1 MLGRDPVADPPQ
13 LGNVVVDAGGSVV
26 VAADST
32 TLIESYAGT
41 LGLSLSGTAVGVSVG
56 VVVDIDKTHAIVG
69 DGAQITALGNGDA
82 ASVRDGVF
90 TDDEGNQGSESVRG
104 LAVTSTSF
112 DDVFLLA
119 IAASGSLGQDNSGDS
134 EGEGGSSESGGGTTV
149 GIAGSVGVAILK
161 GETRATLGAGAD
173 VNADNTGANAGQGI
187 LLRGSDETNVT
198 NVTGGLAITIDGDAG
213 ITGSVTVNDV
223 DNFVS
228 ARAMGD
234 NTLTSS
240 GGGVTVDADA
250 KVDIDAVTIAV
261 AGTVSTDSSSGDSGN
276 SSSSDFVFTGAGAVT
291 VNFVE
296 TEAIADIGAGSMV
309 TTDGDLALSADDNSD
324 ITADSGGVAITV
336 ATNDGQT
343 AGSVGA
349 SVAVNDIKQT
359 ISATATDTEVS
370 AANFNADA
378 NNNASIDT
386 LTIAGSAAVSS
397 GGDAFGGAG
406 SGSGNYILSTTRA
419 GLVNESGTLP
429 LTLTGDIDITATD
442 ASDINADA
450 GSGALAISSGSGGDV
465 GAVAAGAAAAVN
477 RITKTTEAKLVGAD
491 TSLGSVGNVA
501 VEANSTGTISAFT
514 LGISGSL
521 NAGQGSL
528 ALAGAGS
535 GSGNEISSDV
545 LALVE
550 SSDVDATGTVTVSA
564 TDSSSIEAIAGSV
577 AISLGVGSGGT
588 NVGVA
593 LGLSITINNIG
604 NSALAIVDDSSISAG
619 GAVEVSA
626 ESTSSIDSTAFGVS
640 LSITASSGTNVSINA
655 LGAAASNSVNN
666 TVEAAIVDSDTNDS
680 ESVVGGTVTVEA
692 SDETSLK
699 AVGVAASAN
708 VSAGGSTNA
717 GGSLV
722 AAVVLNDIGNV
733 TTAHIDGVDVT
744 ANVGDVQ
751 VMADSSA
758 DIEAI
763 GVSASVG
770 VGAGSGPALN
780 ISIGVS
786 YAKNIIGN
794 EIEAVIAG
802 GADVSAAGNVTVSA
816 TDESSI
822 SADIAAASVSIA
834 ASSSYSITLTVSAVD
849 ALNEI
854 GNTTRAAIEGTGTDV
869 HADDSLSVLAVSSPN
884 IDAIGIAAAVSV
896 SAGSGLAL
904 SGAGTGAHVTN
915 TVDNVTQAGVF
926 SGAHADTT
934 SGSVMINAS
943 EIAPGSGSRVNLDA
957 VPVAFN
963 GSDTDVVDVEGD
975 RILVEGDWRT
985 GDAVTYSDGGD
996 TAIGG
1001 LSDGVVYYVID
1012 NQDGS
1017 IRLAETREDA
1027 LTRNA
1032 IDLLGEGTGLNHSLT
1047 GEADTIDLGDFEGA
1061 SGWRTGNELLYSTGG
1076 GTAIGGL
1083 TDGGRYFVI
1092 QEGNGVIRL
1101 ATTEE
1106 NAEDGIYIDLTSLGT
1121 GGNHSFARIT
1131 GDEVILD
1138 PDAKAVE
1145 NDEQVVTFDG
1155 ATALDTLE
1163 GNEIAFLGGSTV
1175 DTFNNTIE
1183 IGTNYWQTGDKVVYS
1198 NNYDG
1203 DDYLIDNDNDG
1214 EKDDVVPVS
1223 SIGGLSD
1230 GGTYY
1235 VIKQSDG
1242 KIKLA
1247 TSYQNALDGTAKSLT
1262 SQGSVTDHSFTQQI
1276 DALEIGGHSFGTGDK
1291 LVYDSD
1297 GGTPI
1302 GGLPD
1307 GTYYAIVLDDNRIQL
1322 ASTRADA
1329 EAGKEIELTGAGV
1342 GANHTFTRPNL
1353 DPVDI
1358 AADSIDFD
1366 SVGWTTGDSVL
1377 YASHGA
1383 GTDIGGLTEG
1393 ESYFVIRLEDGRVQF
1408 ATSKTNAENGV
1419 AKDLTSQGTGD
1430 EHSFVK
1436 LSEAPI
1442 VFNPDSSKDE
1452 ATIQSTVVAASVGVG
1467 ASSSAAV
1474 TLTIAVAL
1482 ADNAVNNQ
1490 TSALIDGGDVDAGS
1504 TLTLDA
1510 SASGL
1515 IDVVSVGVSASI
1527 AASSG
1532 PAIGLSGAGAEAS
1545 NVVGGFVEAGIH
1557 NVDQG
1562 SGQNVTADGAVLL
1575 QSSNTSRIQSD
1586 AAAAAISVSA
1596 SSGLSVGAAA
1606 AGAVADNEVTT
1617 ETRSRILNS
1626 DISTTDTL
1634 TLDADSASSVRT
1646 SATAVAIS
1654 VSGSG
1659 GVAAGGAGA
1668 GAESTNTVNA
1678 VTEAIIADSQ
1688 VGMSG
1693 NLLVDALDNSSIL
1706 AVVTAAAVSV
1716 SAGSGAGASMGI
1728 SVALADNVIGGGTKS
1743 LIDNSTV
1750 TGATALDLSSDFSA
1764 DILVVGTAAA
1774 LSVGVGAGAGIS
1786 VSGAGA
1792 EISNT
1797 ISGETLALISNGS
1810 SLVVDG
1816 YADISAT
1823 DSSSI
1828 TSVVIAAALSVG
1840 ASSGIGISGSV
1851 AVALGDNIQEGTTRA
1866 GVENSSLTTTN
1877 SGNVTILAENDS
1889 SLLSVGVAAAL
1900 SVAVG
1905 AGAGISVSVAAAEVD
1920 NTITSTTEAVIG
1932 DGSSVISAG
1941 WVDMDAINGAEID
1954 SIVVAAALSV
1964 GAGAGAGISGSVA
1977 VSLATNNVGGDTTA
1991 IIDDSYVDA
2000 ATTVNVNAESSAE
2013 VEAWGVAAAISVG
2026 VGGGLGVSG
2035 AAGASEVNNTMTNT
2049 VQAVIQDT
2057 RALDSQGVFATDDV
2071 SVTASDLSLIESRSI
2086 AVSFSVGAG
2095 AGAGLSLSIAIALA
2109 QADVSTD
2116 VLALVSASDVD
2127 TTGGD
2132 VYITA
2137 LNDSTIDT
2145 VATSFAGS
2153 VAGAGG
2159 FALSGAGAG
2168 ANADNTTGGSTQA
2181 LVQSGSNIDIGGMV
2195 DIDATNS
2202 ADIDATVV
2210 TVSVS
2215 VGAAAGASMSLSVAA
2230 LTASN
2235 TIGSINRAGIVGS
2248 TVDADAGVFIDALN
2262 DASIDATG
2270 ASVSFSAA
2278 VAAGASVGVTVS
2290 VADVTNTSLPGSL
2303 TEAVIS
2309 GGSMVTGPGVVELTA
2324 TDSTSIDADVISVA
2338 AGVSGAIGGTL
2349 NLNIAAALVSND
2361 LDAST
2366 AAKIEDSTV
2375 NVGGAVSLFADS
2387 DAVID
2392 SFALGLAMSFT
2403 GAGGVALGGAVAA
2416 TVAENAVGG
2425 ATLATVDNSSVTTG
2439 DLDIEA
2445 LSQSEIDSSA
2455 ASVAIAVS
2463 GAVGASGALTGAG
2476 VKAINDMTHTTEASI
2491 VDGSMVT
2498 ATAGAGTVTIDAE
2511 DRSQIVADI
2520 TSVAAS
2526 IGVAGGA
2533 SLNISIGV
2541 VLAENMMGGFTSA
2554 LIDDSTVHVKSLDMD
2569 ALNDTTLDAFGAA
2582 ISMSIGGSVGATIN
2596 GAGAAVKA
2604 SNITYNTTEALIR
2617 NGSLVTAT
2625 TGSGDV
2631 DIKAEDS
2638 SEITADLTSVA
2649 VSIGFAGGGA
2659 VNIGVSATL
2668 AENQIGSNTYAGIGN
2683 DALSTTDGTQV
2694 FADSLVILAKGDATI
2709 DAFGLALSI
2718 SAGGSVGLT
2727 IGASVSA
2734 VEARNTITGET
2745 EARIRNSQADIGGA
2759 ITVDAQDT
2767 SDIRAE
2773 LLSASVAFSMAGGA
2787 GVSLTVSATLAQNS
2801 AQGDTRAVIDNA
2813 DVDAGEVLDGGAGTL
2828 RVKALGDSTI
2838 DSSAVAASI
2847 SASGAIGF
2855 TLNGAGAG
2863 ADSKNLMS
2871 NTVEA
2876 SIEDGSD
2883 VDTTGMVT
2891 VHAQDQADIDVE
2903 VLSLAISAGISVGGT
2918 ANVAVSVSLSQ
2929 VDYSTQTLALID
2941 DSDVTAKSGD
2951 IKLRALSTGTIDISA
2966 DALAIAVGASLGA
2979 SLTGS
2984 GAGSVARVTSSSLI
2998 EAGITGG
3005 SVVIAED
3012 GSIIID
3018 ADDET
3023 IIHADALGVSVSFSV
3038 SGGLAVSDAVVA
3050 TIVDVDFDGT
3060 VLATIDDSI
3069 ATASGDI
3076 TVNADSIAKSYANA
3090 GAVAISVSISAGISG
3105 AFGVAAGEVYNYLGQ
3120 TVEASIIDAM
3130 PAEPTDP
3137 GVEAG
3142 GKVDVKAKDNGLAE
3156 SETNAIAVAAGF
3168 SLAGGGSIAVSAAVT
3183 KSELRGSTRA
3193 RIGGSKVEA
3202 LDGDVTVDARSLSN
3216 LETRSLAFSLSA
3228 SFTGLSAAGAGVDAV
3243 NTINREVRAQIFD
3256 GSEVTASDAVF
3267 VTASDDGM
3275 SSSVDVDSAAVSLSF
3290 FSAGASVGVGLGKN
3304 LITSAVFASIEDST
3318 VNSNGTYDDGT
3329 MTGGEITVDAQSMH
3343 AANDFDTHVNVESVS
3358 ASLGGPTTSIAGA
3371 SAVLD
3376 IENTVEAFV
3385 SGSALSA
3392 TGIAKIDAQSQHTAK
3407 PEVVGF
3413 SGSFSL
3419 GGLAA
3424 TVVKAETEI
3433 SGATRAYIDG
3443 VSSVSSTGDLNVT
3456 ADSYAKADPQGGS
3469 LTASLG
3475 VGLGV
3480 SDFDSR
3486 VTRETAA
3493 YVGTRANP
3501 PKVFDPAEAVNT
3513 GNNIISLGYHGWQTG
3528 DQVRYDYDADN
3539 DGSGANIG
3547 NLSNGSTYY
3556 VIDLGDGNLQLASS
3570 YANAL
3575 AGSEINLSGAG
3586 TGDDHSLQLVTQPT
3600 ATELNLGSKNLHVL
3614 SNAEL
3619 ISHADASSF
3628 GFALAA
3634 SANSALSD
3642 SRVEGA
3648 TLAYIGQGAVVNA
3661 GDVEIKATST
3671 DTAKSINKVA
3681 SVAGGVAI
3689 QIGRALADVNS
3700 RTEAF
3705 VGALSGDVAANITTG
3720 VNVGSHDID
3729 VIANTSME
3737 ADASMLGGGFAL
3749 GANVTSFQPEAQVDG
3764 ATRAYVRDGV
3774 GINASTLDIKAG
3786 EADDNRATYLA
3797 TADVDSIGFAF
3808 LLAASD
3814 LTADARVTGVV
3825 EAFAGASKDT
3835 VGGGDPSAQISLS
3848 NPSALQILAY
3858 ADINAIADTDGG
3870 GGSLLA
3876 SVQSLAPTATAGGFT
3891 RAFVNDGADLAGH
3904 DVRLLADG
3912 DARSDASLF
3921 NVSLSGLIS
3930 VTNLKPVA
3938 QTTNISETFLGRSL
3952 ETATGD
3958 AAEIHVGDVD
3968 ADAKSKSIAFASSFG
3983 LSATAGVGINS
3994 VRAESL
4000 LLGGTR
4006 SYVGQNTTLYADNVD
4021 LRAEDLE
4028 LDPLTDVITD
4038 NTHPAFGS
4046 ALTGLASSY
4055 VANLSFAGIAS
4066 ISELES
4072 RALASRET
4080 MAFVGNDSALHLG
4093 THSLT
4098 AVADTVLNT
4107 PMANAS
4113 IDSANGAGLVAV
4125 TDLNATATIGAGTG
4139 QVSATRSYIGDN
4151 TNVTAGTVSLN
4162 AVSDTEAE
4170 ATVDAI
4176 GAAGL
4181 VNVSATNIVATAAH
4195 DTQAYV
4201 GDGAMLTLSGGL
4213 NIFAG
4218 SHVTASP
4225 SSGGFSFGGA
4235 LTYGSTDIKTV
4246 LDSDTDA
4253 YIGDEVMITAP
4264 TVTMRAAAE
4273 HVGAATSSKGS
4284 ASLGIAIEDIETI
4297 VEDRGSVNV
4306 RIGAESGGVGTSI
4319 TTDAG
4324 GVDVDAYLESQ
4335 VKSESKAVSFALFG
4349 AVPLVTSVALNEAEA
4364 TGHIGDNVS
4373 IDAQQGD
4380 FDMLVDLIGV
4390 ARGASAATGA
4400 GGVAVTKTTLDVDF
4414 NAGVSLTVGEDA
4426 DIAAS
4431 SDTGNVNLKALL
4443 NHTGDKFLTQEDDI
4457 DNYDQDLDLNLD
4469 MVADNTDDWSNAEG
4483 ELGAG
4488 AIGSANAVAG
4498 AIAAVN
4504 AADILVGADSTMVV
4518 EVGNNSSLHTG
4529 GTGGVNVSGLH
4540 SNTALGTMSS
4550 TAVGIAAINGDVNV
4564 TPSAFGSNTV
4574 TFNGDVIDDEGS
4586 AAQSLSVRGELS
4598 SIAEGTLS
4606 STTGGVVTVDGGD
4619 VIARTFN
4626 NFDPD
4631 LTDSYDPDPKDDK
4644 YADLKVNFGNGNTDI
4659 NVAENVNVTASLYTD
4674 ADART
4679 TSQSIGL
4686 VAVGDLDTKSI
4697 SKGVVDLELGADQ
4710 NVVAGGDINIKAGHA
4725 IGAERA
4731 SDGTV
4736 VSSDDTSNLIDFGAP
4751 HNLSDG
4757 ASIVFTGQD
4766 AVLENGRAYT
4776 IVKDGANTLHLGA
4789 SFNGASVL
4797 TAYDTINFG
4806 FDHNLQNGDVVYYH
4820 DNGGTPIGTRID
4832 GVAGSLV
4839 DGQAY
4844 EVFVV
4849 DSDSIKLQEIGQATP
4864 SVTVT
4869 RSAVG
4874 ADGDSDDDTINVAN
4888 SFVDGQVVTYHVPE
4902 PIPFS
4907 SQTVDANVVVN
4918 DGGTPDFPDD
4928 DTGSITNDGS
4938 NRIFLPNHGLY
4949 IGQAVR
4955 YTATGTPTIVV
4966 AGG

>member
-1 MLGRDPVADPPQ
+1 
-13 LGNVVVDAGGSVV
+13 
-26 VAADST
+26 
-32 TLIESYAGT
+32 
-41 LGLSLSGTAVGVSVG
+41 
-56 VVVDIDKTHAIVG
+56 
-69 DGAQITALGNGDA
+69 
-82 ASVRDGVF
+82 
-90 TDDEGNQGSESVRG
+90 
-104 LAVTSTSF
+104 
-112 DDVFLLA
+112 
-119 IAASGSLGQDNSGDS
+119 
-134 EGEGGSSESGGGTTV
+134 
-149 GIAGSVGVAILK
+149 
-161 GETRATLGAGAD
+161 
-173 VNADNTGANAGQGI
+173 
-187 LLRGSDETNVT
+187 
-198 NVTGGLAITIDGDAG
+198 
-213 ITGSVTVNDV
+213 
-223 DNFVS
+223 
-228 ARAMGD
+228 
-234 NTLTSS
+234 
-240 GGGVTVDADA
+240 
-250 KVDIDAVTIAV
+250 
-261 AGTVSTDSSSGDSGN
+261 
-276 SSSSDFVFTGAGAVT
+276 
-291 VNFVE
+291 
-296 TEAIADIGAGSMV
+296 
-309 TTDGDLALSADDNSD
+309 
-324 ITADSGGVAITV
+324 
-336 ATNDGQT
+336 
-343 AGSVGA
+343 
-349 SVAVNDIKQT
+349 
-359 ISATATDTEVS
+359 
-370 AANFNADA
+370 
-378 NNNASIDT
+378 
-386 LTIAGSAAVSS
+386 
-397 GGDAFGGAG
+397 
-406 SGSGNYILSTTRA
+406 
-419 GLVNESGTLP
+419 
-429 LTLTGDIDITATD
+429 
-442 ASDINADA
+442 
-450 GSGALAISSGSGGDV
+450 
-465 GAVAAGAAAAVN
+465 
-477 RITKTTEAKLVGAD
+477 
-491 TSLGSVGNVA
+491 
-501 VEANSTGTISAFT
+501 
-514 LGISGSL
+514 
-521 NAGQGSL
+521 
-528 ALAGAGS
+528 
-535 GSGNEISSDV
+535 
-545 LALVE
+545 
-550 SSDVDATGTVTVSA
+550 
-564 TDSSSIEAIAGSV
+564 
-577 AISLGVGSGGT
+577 
-588 NVGVA
+588 
-593 LGLSITINNIG
+593 
-604 NSALAIVDDSSISAG
+604 
-619 GAVEVSA
+619 
-626 ESTSSIDSTAFGVS
+626 
-640 LSITASSGTNVSINA
+640 
-655 LGAAASNSVNN
+655 
-666 TVEAAIVDSDTNDS
+666 
-680 ESVVGGTVTVEA
+680 
-692 SDETSLK
+692 
-699 AVGVAASAN
+699 
-708 VSAGGSTNA
+708 
-717 GGSLV
+717 
-722 AAVVLNDIGNV
+722 
-733 TTAHIDGVDVT
+733 
-744 ANVGDVQ
+744 
-751 VMADSSA
+751 
-758 DIEAI
+758 
-763 GVSASVG
+763 
-770 VGAGSGPALN
+770 
-780 ISIGVS
+780 
-786 YAKNIIGN
+786 
-794 EIEAVIAG
+794 
-802 GADVSAAGNVTVSA
+802 
-816 TDESSI
+816 
-822 SADIAAASVSIA
+822 
-834 ASSSYSITLTVSAVD
+834 
-849 ALNEI
+849 
-854 GNTTRAAIEGTGTDV
+854 
-869 HADDSLSVLAVSSPN
+869 
-884 IDAIGIAAAVSV
+884 
-896 SAGSGLAL
+896 
-904 SGAGTGAHVTN
+904 
-915 TVDNVTQAGVF
+915 
-926 SGAHADTT
+926 
-934 SGSVMINAS
+934 
-943 EIAPGSGSRVNLDA
+943 
-957 VPVAFN
+957 
-963 GSDTDVVDVEGD
+963 
-975 RILVEGDWRT
+975 
-985 GDAVTYSDGGD
+985 
-996 TAIGG
+996 
-1001 LSDGVVYYVID
+1001 
-1012 NQDGS
+1012 
-1017 IRLAETREDA
+1017 
-1027 LTRNA
+1027 
-1032 IDLLGEGTGLNHSLT
+1032 
-1047 GEADTIDLGDFEGA
+1047 
-1061 SGWRTGNELLYSTGG
+1061 
-1076 GTAIGGL
+1076 
-1083 TDGGRYFVI
+1083 
-1092 QEGNGVIRL
+1092 
-1101 ATTEE
+1101 
-1106 NAEDGIYIDLTSLGT
+1106 
-1121 GGNHSFARIT
+1121 
-1131 GDEVILD
+1131 
-1138 PDAKAVE
+1138 
-1145 NDEQVVTFDG
+1145 
-1155 ATALDTLE
+1155 
-1163 GNEIAFLGGSTV
+1163 
-1175 DTFNNTIE
+1175 
-1183 IGTNYWQTGDKVVYS
+1183 
-1198 NNYDG
+1198 
-1203 DDYLIDNDNDG
+1203 
-1214 EKDDVVPVS
+1214 
-1223 SIGGLSD
+1223 
-1230 GGTYY
+1230 
-1235 VIKQSDG
+1235 
-1242 KIKLA
+1242 
-1247 TSYQNALDGTAKSLT
+1247 
-1262 SQGSVTDHSFTQQI
+1262 
-1276 DALEIGGHSFGTGDK
+1276 
-1291 LVYDSD
+1291 
-1297 GGTPI
+1297 
-1302 GGLPD
+1302 
-1307 GTYYAIVLDDNRIQL
+1307 
-1322 ASTRADA
+1322 
-1329 EAGKEIELTGAGV
+1329 
-1342 GANHTFTRPNL
+1342 
-1353 DPVDI
+1353 
-1358 AADSIDFD
+1358 
-1366 SVGWTTGDSVL
+1366 
-1377 YASHGA
+1377 
-1383 GTDIGGLTEG
+1383 
-1393 ESYFVIRLEDGRVQF
+1393 
-1408 ATSKTNAENGV
+1408 
-1419 AKDLTSQGTGD
+1419 
-1430 EHSFVK
+1430 
-1436 LSEAPI
+1436 
-1442 VFNPDSSKDE
+1442 
-1452 ATIQSTVVAASVGVG
+1452 
-1467 ASSSAAV
+1467 
-1474 TLTIAVAL
+1474 
-1482 ADNAVNNQ
+1482 
-1490 TSALIDGGDVDAGS
+1490 
-1504 TLTLDA
+1504 
-1510 SASGL
+1510 
-1515 IDVVSVGVSASI
+1515 
-1527 AASSG
+1527 
-1532 PAIGLSGAGAEAS
+1532 
-1545 NVVGGFVEAGIH
+1545 
-1557 NVDQG
+1557 
-1562 SGQNVTADGAVLL
+1562 
-1575 QSSNTSRIQSD
+1575 
-1586 AAAAAISVSA
+1586 
-1596 SSGLSVGAAA
+1596 
-1606 AGAVADNEVTT
+1606 
-1617 ETRSRILNS
+1617 
-1626 DISTTDTL
+1626 
-1634 TLDADSASSVRT
+1634 
-1646 SATAVAIS
+1646 
-1654 VSGSG
+1654 
-1659 GVAAGGAGA
+1659 
-1668 GAESTNTVNA
+1668 
-1678 VTEAIIADSQ
+1678 
-1688 VGMSG
+1688 
-1693 NLLVDALDNSSIL
+1693 
-1706 AVVTAAAVSV
+1706 
-1716 SAGSGAGASMGI
+1716 
-1728 SVALADNVIGGGTKS
+1728 
-1743 LIDNSTV
+1743 
-1750 TGATALDLSSDFSA
+1750 
-1764 DILVVGTAAA
+1764 
-1774 LSVGVGAGAGIS
+1774 
-1786 VSGAGA
+1786 
-1792 EISNT
+1792 
-1797 ISGETLALISNGS
+1797 
-1810 SLVVDG
+1810 
-1816 YADISAT
+1816 
-1823 DSSSI
+1823 
-1828 TSVVIAAALSVG
+1828 
-1840 ASSGIGISGSV
+1840 
-1851 AVALGDNIQEGTTRA
+1851 
-1866 GVENSSLTTTN
+1866 
-1877 SGNVTILAENDS
+1877 
-1889 SLLSVGVAAAL
+1889 
-1900 SVAVG
+1900 
-1905 AGAGISVSVAAAEVD
+1905 
-1920 NTITSTTEAVIG
+1920 
-1932 DGSSVISAG
+1932 
-1941 WVDMDAINGAEID
+1941 
-1954 SIVVAAALSV
+1954 
-1964 GAGAGAGISGSVA
+1964 
-1977 VSLATNNVGGDTTA
+1977 
-1991 IIDDSYVDA
+1991 
-2000 ATTVNVNAESSAE
+2000 
-2013 VEAWGVAAAISVG
+2013 
-2026 VGGGLGVSG
+2026 
-2035 AAGASEVNNTMTNT
+2035 
-2049 VQAVIQDT
+2049 
-2057 RALDSQGVFATDDV
+2057 
-2071 SVTASDLSLIESRSI
+2071 
-2086 AVSFSVGAG
+2086 
-2095 AGAGLSLSIAIALA
+2095 
-2109 QADVSTD
+2109 
-2116 VLALVSASDVD
+2116 
-2127 TTGGD
+2127 
-2132 VYITA
+2132 
-2137 LNDSTIDT
+2137 
-2145 VATSFAGS
+2145 
-2153 VAGAGG
+2153 
-2159 FALSGAGAG
+2159 
-2168 ANADNTTGGSTQA
+2168 
-2181 LVQSGSNIDIGGMV
+2181 
-2195 DIDATNS
+2195 
-2202 ADIDATVV
+2202 
-2210 TVSVS
+2210 
-2215 VGAAAGASMSLSVAA
+2215 
-2230 LTASN
+2230 
-2235 TIGSINRAGIVGS
+2235 
-2248 TVDADAGVFIDALN
+2248 
-2262 DASIDATG
+2262 
-2270 ASVSFSAA
+2270 
-2278 VAAGASVGVTVS
+2278 
-2290 VADVTNTSLPGSL
+2290 
-2303 TEAVIS
+2303 
-2309 GGSMVTGPGVVELTA
+2309 
-2324 TDSTSIDADVISVA
+2324 
-2338 AGVSGAIGGTL
+2338 
-2349 NLNIAAALVSND
+2349 
-2361 LDAST
+2361 
-2366 AAKIEDSTV
+2366 
-2375 NVGGAVSLFADS
+2375 
-2387 DAVID
+2387 
-2392 SFALGLAMSFT
+2392 
-2403 GAGGVALGGAVAA
+2403 
-2416 TVAENAVGG
+2416 
-2425 ATLATVDNSSVTTG
+2425 
-2439 DLDIEA
+2439 
-2445 LSQSEIDSSA
+2445 
-2455 ASVAIAVS
+2455 
-2463 GAVGASGALTGAG
+2463 
-2476 VKAINDMTHTTEASI
+2476 
-2491 VDGSMVT
+2491 
-2498 ATAGAGTVTIDAE
+2498 
-2511 DRSQIVADI
+2511 
-2520 TSVAAS
+2520 
-2526 IGVAGGA
+2526 
-2533 SLNISIGV
+2533 
-2541 VLAENMMGGFTSA
+2541 
-2554 LIDDSTVHVKSLDMD
+2554 
-2569 ALNDTTLDAFGAA
+2569 
-2582 ISMSIGGSVGATIN
+2582 
-2596 GAGAAVKA
+2596 
-2604 SNITYNTTEALIR
+2604 
-2617 NGSLVTAT
+2617 
-2625 TGSGDV
+2625 
-2631 DIKAEDS
+2631 
-2638 SEITADLTSVA
+2638 
-2649 VSIGFAGGGA
+2649 
-2659 VNIGVSATL
+2659 
-2668 AENQIGSNTYAGIGN
+2668 
-2683 DALSTTDGTQV
+2683 
-2694 FADSLVILAKGDATI
+2694 
-2709 DAFGLALSI
+2709 
-2718 SAGGSVGLT
+2718 
-2727 IGASVSA
+2727 
-2734 VEARNTITGET
+2734 
-2745 EARIRNSQADIGGA
+2745 
-2759 ITVDAQDT
+2759 
-2767 SDIRAE
+2767 
-2773 LLSASVAFSMAGGA
+2773 
-2787 GVSLTVSATLAQNS
+2787 
-2801 AQGDTRAVIDNA
+2801 
-2813 DVDAGEVLDGGAGTL
+2813 
-2828 RVKALGDSTI
+2828 
-2838 DSSAVAASI
+2838 
-2847 SASGAIGF
+2847 
-2855 TLNGAGAG
+2855 
-2863 ADSKNLMS
+2863 
-2871 NTVEA
+2871 
-2876 SIEDGSD
+2876 
-2883 VDTTGMVT
+2883 
-2891 VHAQDQADIDVE
+2891 
-2903 VLSLAISAGISVGGT
+2903 
-2918 ANVAVSVSLSQ
+2918 
-2929 VDYSTQTLALID
+2929 
-2941 DSDVTAKSGD
+2941 
-2951 IKLRALSTGTIDISA
+2951 
-2966 DALAIAVGASLGA
+2966 
-2979 SLTGS
+2979 
-2984 GAGSVARVTSSSLI
+2984 
-2998 EAGITGG
+2998 
-3005 SVVIAED
+3005 VVIAED

-4966 AGG
+4966 AGGDTGNDLNSGQIYYVAGGGAFHTSGNDGYYSDPNYIRLATTQDNATGYYWDHDGDGGDPDPTPEVWHAPVVLDLVQQTSDTASAVTHYIRALDDEPLSGLTNGRSYYVVNADSDSFQLSDTYGGPVKSFSTGSVASGGSHTFAVEGIDLISTGTGTQDLILDIGGDLDSNDSFSGIGGAVGFTGAATGDNTVAASTTGVSGGLVQASSSSSSASQQVTSNLGIGDGAELTASGDINVEIESTMSVSATSDGKGGGGIAIGAGNTSTIGVHSSLLSIGSDAKLNAGNDILVSADSNSEATGRAVTGSAGLGAGANSTSRVFLDYDVTTEVNGDLTAGNLLTIASNGDANGDAYAKADVPISVGAGANTYARVFIGDALAFNNVNELDELGYQGNEELALTRTDIKGNADLVANQVVIGAYVDRMRGNAYAETDVLAAGADCDADAKSYITSQNEVLLRNSSAITGNEKITIDSKYLKTHNYARSDADLDAVGGSTDSDADVNLYTRAKVEGYWEAVLTTADLDVNATQENFYSDASAARSGAWVDVGGRSESDGPKDARREIFWESHVILLGEPNPELEIAEDGEIITMTNINFLGINHGKEVGDYLDAFDSENPQVVIDDIIYDEAGNVTFFANDLSVAPAGVIWGNEGLVESQRTWDFVKIINDSEFDLVLNHIETHDGSAVVDIRVDDIKYDGDGDVAPESSQTANSIGDSFEFDLNLLYPQTLVEIRNRGTFDEEINPVDIILLGGISNTIGTTVIENQRNNIRVFEEDLRVNDTTAGKPSVDIPPIFDEGLIRTNKLYVDARGDIGNQTASQGRAPLAVELVRIDHTLSKDIAPALSEVDLEAESEFGDAVLDITLHDRSETTAPGADLSVTIDLITAGDDVDVVINDSKGGENN